1 MGGGTRPYANDE
13 KVIIIDT
20 EDYSGNFER
29 EMCAYITG
37 QIGEC
42 GVGSEAAEVAKQ
54 ELSQELL
61 DWFDNH
67 ICQYTDEIGC
77 TRPTAIAVTP
87 GWYNNGH
94 GKHIREGARYR
105 GKLYQGQKWPAYQ
118 SVDIVFDEWPDD
130 DTMTLIVDRAKKFCA
145 DYYPNQSLFS
155 EPGKTKP
162 IPFSRVRT
170 ETRKTVVEQVK
181 EYK

>member
-1 MGGGTRPYANDE
+1 M
-13 KVIIIDT
+13 IIIDT
-20 EDYSGNFER
+20 KQYSGNFER

-42 GVGSEAAEVAKQ
+42 GVGEEAADVAKQ

-61 DWFDNH
+61 DWFANYIRH
-67 ICQYTDEIGC
+67 YTDEIGC
-77 TRPTAIAVTP
+77 TRPTAIAITP
-87 GWYNNGH
+87 GKSTYN
-94 GKHIREGARYR
+94 
-105 GKLYQGQKWPAYQ
+105 

-130 DTMTLIVDRAKKFCA
+130 DTMALIVDRAKKFCA
-145 DYYPNQSLFS
+145 DYYPNS
-155 EPGKTKP
+155 ELGETKP
-162 IPFSRVRT
+162 IPFTRVRT